1 MSDTQIEAAE
11 LSARFLDLHESQIV
25 FRLLLDALSQPGKVF
40 HLPAELV
47 ARIPVVE
54 VPLLA
59 LLGYDTPFAFLAAD
73 ASREQLIAR
82 ATSGRI
88 VEPAVAAYLGV
99 PDSRTELL
107 PMGLCLGT
115 PMRPDSAAQV
125 SVQVNGIFTSATE
138 STATLHISGPGV
150 ETTNHITCDG
160 ATTGELEF
168 LLRRDWTA
176 PRGLD
181 LWVIGVD
188 GSFIGIPRTSR
199 ISAGPSWNK
208 GVS

>member
-1 MSDTQIEAAE
+1 MSDTHIEAAE

-25 FRLLLDALSQPGKVF
+25 FRLLLDALSQPGKIF

-47 ARIPVVE
+47 TRIPVVE
-54 VPLLA
+54 IPLLA
-59 LLGYDTPFAFLAAD
+59 LLGYDTPFALVGAD
-73 ASREQLIAR
+73 TSREQLVAR

-88 VEPAVAAYLGV
+88 SDPSTAGYLGV
-99 PDSRTELL
+99 CDPRTELF
-107 PMGLCLGT
+107 PMGFCLGT
-115 PMRPDSAAQV
+115 PMRPDTAAQV
-125 SVQVNGIFTSATE
+125 SVQVSGIFTAATE
-138 STATLHISGPGV
+138 STATLLVSGPGV
-150 ETTNHITCDG
+150 ESINHVRCDG
-160 ATTGELEF
+160 AASGELEF

-181 LWVIGVD
+181 MWIIGVD

-199 ISAGPSWNK
+199 ITTGPSWNK

>member
-11 LSARFLDLHESQIV
+11 LGARFLDLHESQIV

-54 VPLLA
+54 IPLLA
-59 LLGYDTPFAFLAAD
+59 LLGYDTPFALVGAD
-73 ASREQLIAR
+73 ASRENLIAR

-88 VEPAVAAYLGV
+88 TDATVATYIGV
-99 PDSRTELL
+99 SDSQTELL
-107 PMGLCLGT
+107 PMGFCLGT

-125 SVQVNGIFTSATE
+125 SVQVNGIFTSTE
-138 STATLHISGPGV
+138 EPAATLHISGPGV
-150 ETTNHITCDG
+150 ESVNHVICDG
-160 ATTGELEF
+160 VTAGELEF
-168 LLRRDWTA
+168 LRRRDWTA
-176 PRGLD
+176 PHGID
-181 LWVIGVD
+181 MWIIGVD
-188 GSFIGIPRTSR
+188 GSFIGIPRTSHVV
-199 ISAGPSWNK
+199 AGPSWNK

>member
-11 LSARFLDLHESQIV
+11 LSARFLDLHESQTV
-25 FRLLLDALSQPGKVF
+25 FRLLLDALSQPGTVF

-47 ARIPVVE
+47 TRIPVVE
-54 VPLLA
+54 IPLLA
-59 LLGYDTPFAFLAAD
+59 LLGYDTPFALVGAD
-73 ASREQLIAR
+73 TSREQLIAR

-88 VEPAVAAYLGV
+88 TDSTTAGYLGV
-99 PDSRTELL
+99 CDSRTELL
-107 PMGLCLGT
+107 PMGFCLGT
-115 PMRPDSAAQV
+115 PMRPDTAAQV
-125 SVQVNGIFTSATE
+125 SVQVSGIFTAATE

-150 ETTNHITCDG
+150 ESVNHVICDG
-160 ATTGELEF
+160 AATGELEF

-181 LWVIGVD
+181 MWIIGVD

-199 ISAGPSWNK
+199 ITTGPSWNK

>member
-11 LSARFLDLHESQIV
+11 LSARFLDLHESQTV

-47 ARIPVVE
+47 TRIPVVE
-54 VPLLA
+54 VPILA
-59 LLGYDTPFAFLAAD
+59 LLGYDTPFALVAAD
-73 ASREQLIAR
+73 SSREQLIAR

-88 VEPAVAAYLGV
+88 VEPAVAAYVGV
-99 PDSRTELL
+99 CDSRTEFL

-125 SVQVNGIFTSATE
+125 SVQVNGIFASATE
-138 STATLHISGPGV
+138 STASLHISGPGV
-150 ETTNHITCDG
+150 ETTNFVSFDG
-160 ATTGELEF
+160 ATPSELDF
-168 LLRRDWTA
+168 LLRRDWSA

-181 LWVIGVD
+181 MWIIGVD
-188 GSFIGIPRTSR
+188 GSFIGIPRTSHV
-199 ISAGPSWNK
+199 SAGPSWNK

>member
-25 FRLLLDALSQPGKVF
+25 FRLLLDALSQPGTDF

-47 ARIPVVE
+47 TRIPVVE
-54 VPLLA
+54 IPLLA
-59 LLGYDTPFAFLAAD
+59 LLGYDTPFALVGAD
-73 ASREQLIAR
+73 TAREQLVAR

-88 VEPAVAAYLGV
+88 SDSSAAGYLGV
-99 PDSRTELL
+99 CDSRTELL
-107 PMGLCLGT
+107 PMGFCLGT
-115 PMRPDSAAQV
+115 PMRPDTAAQV
-125 SVQVNGIFTSATE
+125 SVQVNGIFTSAKE
-138 STATLHISGPGV
+138 LAATLHVSGPGV
-150 ETTNHITCDG
+150 ESVNHVICDG

-181 LWVIGVD
+181 MWIIGVD

-199 ISAGPSWNK
+199 VSAGPSWSK

>member
-11 LSARFLDLHESQIV
+11 LSARLLDLHESQTV

-40 HLPAELV
+40 RLPADLV

-59 LLGYDTPFAFLAAD
+59 LLGYDTPFALLAAD

-150 ETTNHITCDG
+150 ETTNHVTCDG

>member
-1 MSDTQIEAAE
+1 MSNTQIEAAE
-11 LSARFLDLHESQIV
+11 LSARFLDLHESQTV

-99 PDSRTELL
+99 PDSRTEFL

-138 STATLHISGPGV
+138 STL
-150 ETTNHITCDG
+150 
-160 ATTGELEF
+160 
-168 LLRRDWTA
+168 
-176 PRGLD
+176 
-181 LWVIGVD
+181 
-188 GSFIGIPRTSR
+188 
-199 ISAGPSWNK
+199 
-208 GVS
+208 

>member
-1 MSDTQIEAAE
+1 MSDTQIEAPE
-11 LSARFLDLHESQIV
+11 LSARFLDLHESQTI
-25 FRLLLDALSQPGKVF
+25 FRLLLDSLSQPGIVF

-47 ARIPVVE
+47 TRIPVVE

-59 LLGYDTPFAFLAAD
+59 LLGYDTSFALVAAD
-73 ASREQLIAR
+73 SLREQLIAR

-88 VEPAVAAYLGV
+88 VEPAVAAYVGV
-99 PDSRTELL
+99 CDSQTEFL
-107 PMGLCLGT
+107 PMGLYLGT

-125 SVQVNGIFTSATE
+125 SVQVNGIFASATE

-150 ETTNHITCDG
+150 ETTNHVTFDG
-160 ATTGELEF
+160 ATMGELEF

>member
-1 MSDTQIEAAE
+1 MSDTQTEAAE

-107 PMGLCLGT
+107 PMGLCLAT

-150 ETTNHITCDG
+150 ETTNHATCDG

-199 ISAGPSWNK
+199 ISAGPSWNT

>member
-11 LSARFLDLHESQIV
+11 LSARFLDLHESQTV

-40 HLPAELV
+40 RLPADLV

-59 LLGYDTPFAFLAAD
+59 ILGYDTPFAFLAAD

-150 ETTNHITCDG
+150 ETTNHVTCDG

>member
-25 FRLLLDALSQPGKVF
+25 FRLLLDALSQPGTVF

-47 ARIPVVE
+47 TRIPVVE
-54 VPLLA
+54 IPLLA
-59 LLGYDTPFAFLAAD
+59 LLGYDTPFALVGAD
-73 ASREQLIAR
+73 TAREQLVAR

-88 VEPAVAAYLGV
+88 TDSSTAGYLGV
-99 PDSRTELL
+99 SDPRTELL
-107 PMGLCLGT
+107 PMGFCLGT
-115 PMRPDSAAQV
+115 PMRPDTAAQV
-125 SVQVNGIFTSATE
+125 SVQVSGIFAAATE

-150 ETTNHITCDG
+150 ESVNHVICDG
-160 ATTGELEF
+160 AATGELEF
-168 LLRRDWTA
+168 LLRRDWKA

-181 LWVIGVD
+181 MWIIGVD

-199 ISAGPSWNK
+199 VSAGPSWNK

>member
-11 LSARFLDLHESQIV
+11 LSARFLDLHESQTV

-47 ARIPVVE
+47 TRIPVVE

-59 LLGYDTPFAFLAAD
+59 LLGYDTPFAFLAGN

-99 PDSRTELL
+99 CDSRTELL

-115 PMRPDSAAQV
+115 PMRPDTAAQV
-125 SVQVNGIFTSATE
+125 SVQVGGIFTDATE
-138 STATLHISGPGV
+138 ATATLHVSGPGV
-150 ETTNHITCDG
+150 ESVNHVICDG
-160 ATTGELEF
+160 AATGELEF
-168 LLRRDWTA
+168 LLRRDWKA

-181 LWVIGVD
+181 MWIIGVD

-199 ISAGPSWNK
+199 VSSGPSWNK

>member
-1 MSDTQIEAAE
+1 MSDTQIDAAE

-25 FRLLLDALSQPGKVF
+25 FRLLLDALSQPGTIF

-47 ARIPVVE
+47 TRIPVVE
-54 VPLLA
+54 IPLLA
-59 LLGYDTPFAFLAAD
+59 LLGYDTPFALVEANT
-73 ASREQLIAR
+73 SREQLIAR

-88 VEPAVAAYLGV
+88 SDPSVAGYLGV
-99 PDSRTELL
+99 CDPRSELL
-107 PMGLCLGT
+107 PMGFSLGT
-115 PMRPDSAAQV
+115 PMRPDTAAQV
-125 SVQVNGIFTSATE
+125 SVQVSGIFTAATE
-138 STATLHISGPGV
+138 STATLLISGPGV
-150 ETTNHITCDG
+150 ESVNHVMCDG
-160 ATTGELEF
+160 AASGELEF

-181 LWVIGVD
+181 MWIVGVD

>member
-1 MSDTQIEAAE
+1 MSDTQIEASE

-150 ETTNHITCDG
+150 ETTNHVTCDG

>member
-1 MSDTQIEAAE
+1 MSDIQIEAAE

-25 FRLLLDALSQPGKVF
+25 FRLLLDALSQPGKIF

-47 ARIPVVE
+47 TRIPVVE
-54 VPLLA
+54 IPLLA
-59 LLGYDTPFAFLAAD
+59 LLGYNTPFALVGAD
-73 ASREQLIAR
+73 TSREQLVAR

-88 VEPAVAAYLGV
+88 SDPSVAGYLGV
-99 PDSRTELL
+99 CDPRSELL
-107 PMGLCLGT
+107 PMGFSLGT
-115 PMRPDSAAQV
+115 PMRPDTAAQV
-125 SVQVNGIFTSATE
+125 SVQVSGIFTAATE
-138 STATLHISGPGV
+138 STATLLISGPGV
-150 ETTNHITCDG
+150 ESVNHVMCDG
-160 ATTGELEF
+160 AASGELEF

-181 LWVIGVD
+181 MWIVGVD
-188 GSFIGIPRTSR
+188 GSFIGIPRTSH

>member
-1 MSDTQIEAAE
+1 MSDTQIDAAE

-25 FRLLLDALSQPGKVF
+25 FRLLLDALSQPGTIF

-47 ARIPVVE
+47 TRIPVVE
-54 VPLLA
+54 IPLLA
-59 LLGYDTPFAFLAAD
+59 LLGYDTPFALVEANT
-73 ASREQLIAR
+73 SREQLIAR

-88 VEPAVAAYLGV
+88 SDPSVAGYLGV
-99 PDSRTELL
+99 CDPRSELL
-107 PMGLCLGT
+107 PMGFSLGT
-115 PMRPDSAAQV
+115 PMRPDTAAQV
-125 SVQVNGIFTSATE
+125 SVQVSGIFTAATE
-138 STATLHISGPGV
+138 STATLLISGPGV
-150 ETTNHITCDG
+150 ESVNHVMCDG
-160 ATTGELEF
+160 EASGELEF

-181 LWVIGVD
+181 MWIVGVD

>member
-150 ETTNHITCDG
+150 ETTNHVTCDG

>member
-11 LSARFLDLHESQIV
+11 LSARFLDLHESQTV

-59 LLGYDTPFAFLAAD
+59 LLGYDTPFSLVSD
-73 ASREQLIAR
+73 QSSREHLIAR

-88 VEPAVAAYLGV
+88 VEPAVAAYVGV
-99 PDSRTELL
+99 CDSRIDLL
-107 PMGLCLGT
+107 PMGFCLGT
-115 PMRPDSAAQV
+115 PMRPDTAAQV

-138 STATLHISGPGV
+138 STASLHVRGPGV
-150 ETTNHITCDG
+150 ETTNHVSCDG

-181 LWVIGVD
+181 MWIIGVD

>member
-1 MSDTQIEAAE
+1 MSDTQIEATE

-150 ETTNHITCDG
+150 ETTNHVTCDG

>member
-1 MSDTQIEAAE
+1 MSDTHIEAAE

-25 FRLLLDALSQPGKVF
+25 FRLLLDALSQPGKIF

-54 VPLLA
+54 IPLLA
-59 LLGYDTPFAFLAAD
+59 LLGYDTPFALVGAD
-73 ASREQLIAR
+73 TSREQLVAR
-82 ATSGRI
+82 ATSGR
-88 VEPAVAAYLGV
+88 VTDPTAAGYLGV
-99 PDSRTELL
+99 CDPRTELF
-107 PMGLCLGT
+107 PMGFCLGT
-115 PMRPDSAAQV
+115 PMRPDTAAQV
-125 SVQVNGIFTSATE
+125 SVQVNGIFASATE
-138 STATLHISGPGV
+138 STATLHVSGPGV
-150 ETTNHITCDG
+150 ESANHVRCDG
-160 ATTGELEF
+160 ITTGELEF

-181 LWVIGVD
+181 MWIIGVD

-199 ISAGPSWNK
+199 ITTGPSWNK

>member
-1 MSDTQIEAAE
+1 MSDSQIDAAE

-25 FRLLLDALSQPGKVF
+25 FRLLLDALSQPGTIF

-47 ARIPVVE
+47 TRIPVVE
-54 VPLLA
+54 IPLLA
-59 LLGYDTPFAFLAAD
+59 LLGYDTPFALVGAD

-88 VEPAVAAYLGV
+88 TDSTAAGYLGV
-99 PDSRTELL
+99 CDPRSELL
-107 PMGLCLGT
+107 PLGFCLGT
-115 PMRPDSAAQV
+115 PMRPDTAAQV
-125 SVQVNGIFTSATE
+125 SVQVSGIFTAATE

-150 ETTNHITCDG
+150 ESVNHVMCDG
-160 ATTGELEF
+160 AATGELEF
-168 LLRRDWTA
+168 LLRRDWKA

-181 LWVIGVD
+181 MWIVGVD

-199 ISAGPSWNK
+199 VSAGPSWNK

>member
-11 LSARFLDLHESQIV
+11 LSARFLDLHESQTV
-25 FRLLLDALSQPGKVF
+25 FRLLLDALSQPGRVF
-40 HLPAELV
+40 RLPADLV

-73 ASREQLIAR
+73 ATREQLIAR

-150 ETTNHITCDG
+150 ETTNHVTCDG

>member
-1 MSDTQIEAAE
+1 MSDIQIEAAE
-11 LSARFLDLHESQIV
+11 LSARFLDLHESQNV
-25 FRLLLDALSQPGKVF
+25 FRLLLDALSQPGKIF

-47 ARIPVVE
+47 TRIPVVE
-54 VPLLA
+54 IPLLA
-59 LLGYDTPFAFLAAD
+59 LLGYDTPFALVGAD
-73 ASREQLIAR
+73 ISREQLVAR

-88 VEPAVAAYLGV
+88 SDPSVAGYLGV
-99 PDSRTELL
+99 CDSRSELL
-107 PMGLCLGT
+107 PMGFSLGT
-115 PMRPDSAAQV
+115 PMRPDAAAQV
-125 SVQVNGIFTSATE
+125 SVQVSGIFTAATE
-138 STATLHISGPGV
+138 STATLLISGPGV
-150 ETTNHITCDG
+150 ESVNHVMCDG
-160 ATTGELEF
+160 AASGELEF

-181 LWVIGVD
+181 MWIVGVD

>member
-11 LSARFLDLHESQIV
+11 LSARFLDLHESQNV
-25 FRLLLDALSQPGKVF
+25 FRLLLDALSQPGKIF

-47 ARIPVVE
+47 TRIPVVE
-54 VPLLA
+54 IPLLA
-59 LLGYDTPFAFLAAD
+59 LLGYDTPFALVGAD
-73 ASREQLIAR
+73 ISREQLVAR

-88 VEPAVAAYLGV
+88 SDPSVAGYLGV
-99 PDSRTELL
+99 CDSRSELL
-107 PMGLCLGT
+107 PMGFFLGT
-115 PMRPDSAAQV
+115 PMRPDTAAQV
-125 SVQVNGIFTSATE
+125 SVQVSGIFTAATE
-138 STATLHISGPGV
+138 ATATLLVSGPGV
-150 ETTNHITCDG
+150 ESVNHVICDG
-160 ATTGELEF
+160 AATGELEF

-181 LWVIGVD
+181 MWIIGVD

-199 ISAGPSWNK
+199 VSAGPSWNK

>member
-1 MSDTQIEAAE
+1 MSDTQIDAAE

-25 FRLLLDALSQPGKVF
+25 FRLLLDALSQPGTIF

-47 ARIPVVE
+47 TRIPVVE
-54 VPLLA
+54 IPLLA
-59 LLGYDTPFAFLAAD
+59 LLGYDTPFALVGGD

-88 VEPAVAAYLGV
+88 TDSTAAGYLGV
-99 PDSRTELL
+99 CDPRSELL
-107 PMGLCLGT
+107 PMGFSLGT
-115 PMRPDSAAQV
+115 PMRPDTAAQV
-125 SVQVNGIFTSATE
+125 SVQVSGIFTAATE
-138 STATLHISGPGV
+138 STATLIISGPGV
-150 ETTNHITCDG
+150 ESVNHVMCDG
-160 ATTGELEF
+160 AASGELEF

-181 LWVIGVD
+181 MWIVGVD

>member
-1 MSDTQIEAAE
+1 
-11 LSARFLDLHESQIV
+11 
-25 FRLLLDALSQPGKVF
+25 
-40 HLPAELV
+40 
-47 ARIPVVE
+47 
-54 VPLLA
+54 
-59 LLGYDTPFAFLAAD
+59 
-73 ASREQLIAR
+73 
-82 ATSGRI
+82 
-88 VEPAVAAYLGV
+88 
-99 PDSRTELL
+99 
-107 PMGLCLGT
+107 MGLCLGT

-150 ETTNHITCDG
+150 ETTNHVTCDG

>member
-1 MSDTQIEAAE
+1 MSDPHIGAAE

-25 FRLLLDALSQPGKVF
+25 FRLLLDALSQPGKIF

-54 VPLLA
+54 IPLLG
-59 LLGYDTPFAFLAAD
+59 LLGYDTPFALIGAD
-73 ASREQLIAR
+73 TSREQLIAR

-88 VEPAVAAYLGV
+88 TDSTTAGYLGV
-99 PDSRTELL
+99 CDSRTELL
-107 PMGLCLGT
+107 PMGFCLGT
-115 PMRPDSAAQV
+115 PMRPDTAAQV
-125 SVQVNGIFTSATE
+125 SVQVSGIFTAATE

-150 ETTNHITCDG
+150 ESVNHVGCDG
-160 ATTGELEF
+160 TTTGELEF

-181 LWVIGVD
+181 MWIIGVD

-199 ISAGPSWNK
+199 ITTGPSWNK